1 MFSFLANENRGRSF
15 RCGPLFERAKAGRL
29 LSRGGEKMKR
39 VSTEKLAKIIARH
52 GKWLRGA
59 DGGERANLAGADMEL
74 ANLTGADLTG
84 AKR

>member
-1 MFSFLANENRGRSF
+1 
-15 RCGPLFERAKAGRL
+15 
-29 LSRGGEKMKR
+29 MKR